1 MNIKRLKSWM
11 KQAVARP
18 WKKSYS
24 VSSEALADGRAAIG
38 LLMFVGA
45 ILSCLVF
52 HSAQAQS
59 GRRAPKPIDVAPVPT
74 PSIDPATVP
83 KPKPTPS
90 LKIPVLVASYTPAS
104 IDVSTLDAELV
115 QRTIIQRLGESG
127 ALATR
132 GGEEMR
138 RKDAEKTARNEAE
151 TYVVWLELE
160 NSSTYGGALSTN
172 RDNPENYSIRFVV
185 FAPQTGRTKAQGQI
199 SLGFYRRRSIGGIGL
214 PGSRPDC
221 YPNTNR
227 NLDYAMV
234 MGAIEAA
241 NRIISSFD
249 LPLPPPCE

>member
-11 KQAVARP
+11 KQAVVRL
-18 WKKSYS
+18 WKKSYF
-24 VSSEALADGRAAIG
+24 VSSEALADGRATVG
-38 LLMFVGA
+38 LLMFAGA

-59 GRRAPKPIDVAPVPT
+59 GRRAPKPIEVAPVPT
-74 PSIDPATVP
+74 PSVDPATVP
-83 KPKPTPS
+83 KPKPTPH
-90 LKIPVLVASYTPAS
+90 LKTPVLVASYTPAS

-127 ALATR
+127 ALAPR
-132 GGEEMR
+132 GSEEMR

-160 NSSTYGGALSTN
+160 NNSTYGSTLSN
-172 RDNPENYSIRFVV
+172 RDNPENYSLRFAV
-185 FAPQTGRTKAQGQI
+185 FAPRTGRLKAQGQI
-199 SLGFYRRRSIGGIGL
+199 SLGLYRRRSIGGIGL
-214 PGSRPDC
+214 PGSRPAC
-221 YPNTNR
+221 YPNTSR
-227 NLDYAMV
+227 NLDYALV

-249 LPLPPPCE
+249 LPLPPPCG